1 MKKKKKLVV
10 LGLVE
15 NNKGEVL
22 VSQRYDPKVKKA
34 HLKWD
39 LIGGTN
45 EFGES
50 LAETAKREIF
60 EETGMNV
67 KVIKM
72 LPECAS
78 KFWEHDDFLQ
88 YTHVFCYICKLIG
101 GKMHL
106 EDHKI
111 NKLKWVD
118 VGELDNLEFLPTTR
132 VFIDI
137 YRKQI

>member
-10 LGLVE
+10 LGIVE
-15 NNKGEVL
+15 NNKGQVL
-22 VSQRYDPKVKKA
+22 ISQRHDPKVKEA

-67 KVIKM
+67 KVLRM

-78 KFWEHDDFLQ
+78 KFWEHKDFLQ

-101 GKMHL
+101 GKLHL

-111 NKLKWVD
+111 NKLKWVN
-118 VGELDNLEFLPTTR
+118 VGELDNFEFLPTTK

-137 YRKQI
+137 YIKQI